1 MHYALSL
8 SHVLASHWQGFY
20 MEYIVHS
27 QMPQIKKIGARFARR
42 FVVVLKLKNWGPSL
56 GIPSFFRQATFLSC
70 LPVCLSVCLSGS
82 VCLSACLFVSACHC
96 LPLIVSVSEFAVC

>member
-27 QMPQIKKIGARFARR
+27 QMPQTKKTGSLRSPVCNSIKTK
-42 FVVVLKLKNWGPSL
+42 KLGPHL

-96 LPLIVSVSEFAVC
+96 LPLIVSVSEIVVG